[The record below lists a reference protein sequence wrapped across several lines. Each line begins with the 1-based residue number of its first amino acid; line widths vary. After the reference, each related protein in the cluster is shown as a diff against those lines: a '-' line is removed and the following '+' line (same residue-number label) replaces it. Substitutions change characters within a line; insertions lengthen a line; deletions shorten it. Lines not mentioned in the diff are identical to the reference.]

1 MRTSVRNI
9 GPIGV
14 PRLASRRYIGRM
26 PREPE
31 DVTTAAD
38 LDAMTPAERHA
49 DFESRVVDPHRLDHL
64 PAQERAGVIRLMDR
78 SRARL
83 VERIARDEGES
94 AAEDALRSIADSD
107 GAQARERVEKLLA
120 PGNAHAS

>member
-1 MRTSVRNI
+1 MFENI
-9 GPIGV
+9 GHLGYPGS
-14 PRLASRRYIGRM
+14 ASRRYIVRM

-38 LDAMTPAERHA
+38 LDAMAPSERHA
-49 DFESRVVDPHRLDHL
+49 DFESHVVDLSRLDHL

-94 AAEDALRSIADSD
+94 AAENALRSIADSD
-107 GAQARERVEKLLA
+107 GAPARERVEKLLA
-120 PGNAHAS
+120 SGNAHAS